1 MPRPFPSGLA
11 SLAFNGCSRH
21 SPAETC
27 TIVGSLGTLRA
38 SGGICSPARV
48 EVATVDGTAHAYLVG
63 SWFPDGFRGT
73 MGELLCSIE
82 ENREPQ
88 NSAADI
94 LKSLSICLGAMKSA
108 DEDRPIALGSYP
120 SPQDVTL
127 HGVQCCERF
136 PRFRHRDFMYCF
148 PSFLQHRTLPNPS

>member
-1 MPRPFPSGLA
+1 M
-11 SLAFNGCSRH
+11 AFNGSSRF

-38 SGGICSPARV
+38 SGGICSPTRV
-48 EVATVDGTAHAYLVG
+48 ELTTAVGTAHADLDG
-63 SWFPDGFRGT
+63 TWFPDGFRGT

-94 LKSLSICLGAMKSA
+94 LKSLAICLGAMKSA
-108 DEDRPIALGSYP
+108 DEGRPIALG
-120 SPQDVTL
+120 
-127 HGVQCCERF
+127 
-136 PRFRHRDFMYCF
+136 
-148 PSFLQHRTLPNPS
+148 